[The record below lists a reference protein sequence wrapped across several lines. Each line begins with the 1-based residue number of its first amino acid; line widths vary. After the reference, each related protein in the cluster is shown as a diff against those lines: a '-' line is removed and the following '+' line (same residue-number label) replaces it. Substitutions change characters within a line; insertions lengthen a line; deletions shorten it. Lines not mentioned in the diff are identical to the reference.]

1 MTRTPKHHHRGTR
14 LASTSAG
21 VAASAHVTAAADV
34 TDSIDVAA
42 PIMHF
47 ISSEMVDLIEPL

>member
-1 MTRTPKHHHRGTR
+1 
-14 LASTSAG
+14 
-21 VAASAHVTAAADV
+21 VAASAHVTAPADV
-34 TDSIDVAA
+34 TAPTHVAA